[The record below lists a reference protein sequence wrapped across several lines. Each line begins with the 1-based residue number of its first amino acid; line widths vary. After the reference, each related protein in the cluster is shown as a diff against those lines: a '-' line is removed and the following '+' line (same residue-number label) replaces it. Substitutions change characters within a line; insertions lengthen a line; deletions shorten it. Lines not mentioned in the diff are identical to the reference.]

1 MRKKGIAKMRKKEI
15 AKIRRK
21 MQKGEESKGNRRRA
35 NLIRTE
41 KRREPEEF
49 NELSQSR
56 PPSGDEREDT
66 GKVGDGDKVNC
77 KMAKEKRVSKT
88 KIRFLKRS
96 QSEKKTD

>member
-1 MRKKGIAKMRKKEI
+1 
-15 AKIRRK
+15 